1 MGTGYSR
8 NDTSNNIADG
18 NVIDAADLD
27 GEFDAIESA
36 FSGTVGHSHDGSTG
50 EGPQIDTVGIAD
62 GAVTPAKIDSAS
74 TFSATGFTATN
85 AVTADTVSEYTTNT
99 GVTVDG
105 VLLKDSQ
112 VTTDQINEN
121 TAAAGVTVNSDL
133 KIGDD
138 DKAFFGAD
146 SDLQIYHDSQQP
158 RNLIISQNNTPIQLG
173 TGGLISIVSSQSSLL
188 LNGADATL
196 TGNDSISLSSTAI
209 TTATGTSGVTLDNNG
224 TTRLATTSTGIDVT
238 GAITTDGLTT
248 SADINFGDDDKA
260 IFGAGSD
267 LEIYHFSTSSP
278 NGNAIKSKNSTN
290 LNLVTDEGRYVVI
303 ASQEFF
309 TPGYIQSASFNIG
322 GSVRLF
328 HDNVVKFETTST
340 GIDVTGVITTDG
352 LTTSADINFG
362 DNDKAAFGT
371 DSDLQIYHDGTD
383 NYISSVVTQGTDVAG
398 SNLTISAG
406 QGFGD
411 ADGGELIFKV
421 YYTSPY
427 TGTGTTPGTE
437 LTALTFTQGAD
448 AIFGGDVNVKNNNH
462 IDVWEN
468 DYNVNGAHTLITP
481 THINFA
487 TKGGVV
493 STSKVFDGQT
503 FSYTS
508 YIFGPDTYFE
518 LDVSNCDVRF
528 FNSDNNKK
536 LEWQGDTEQLE
547 FADSVKAT
555 YGADADLEIYHDG
568 NHNYVKSTYPDA
580 VDRTGSDLILTAGAG
595 TGTGLGGSIYFK
607 TSTTSAFATSG
618 NTPGSESN
626 AMKIDQ
632 NGDTTFYN
640 AVVLNSLY
648 PSLSLMAGTSSIAY
662 ITMGDT
668 ADSDIGK
675 IEYNNADDSMA
686 FTVNASERMVIDS
699 LGNVGIG
706 AATPGASLD
715 IHRSNAV
722 TLRLHHDY
730 NSSIQISG
738 YYNNSTI
745 RDTDK
750 TGDPGINFADNA
762 VLPAGGNSGT
772 STPGDNTL
780 DFGSS
785 SYRWQD
791 IYATNGTI
799 QTSDEREKQD
809 IAELSDAERNV
820 AVAAKGLLR
829 KFRWKDSVAEKG
841 DDARI
846 HFGIIAQDL
855 QAAFE
860 AEGLDAGDY
869 AMFIHTTWTDEETGE
884 EESRMGVRYSE
895 LLSFIIAAI

>member
-8 NDTSNNIADG
+8 NDTANNIADG

-50 EGPQIDTVGIAD
+50 EGPQIDTLGIAD

-105 VLLKDSQ
+105 VLLKDLQ
-112 VTTDQINEN
+112 VSTDQINEL
-121 TAAAGVTVNSDL
+121 TSAAGVTIDGVVL
-133 KIGDD
+133 KDG
-138 DKAFFGAD
+138 GA
-146 SDLQIYHDSQQP
+146 
-158 RNLIISQNNTPIQLG
+158 T
-173 TGGLISIVSSQSSLL
+173 V
-188 LNGADATL
+188 
-196 TGNDSISLSSTAI
+196 TAN
-209 TTATGTSGVTLDNNG
+209 V
-224 TTRLATTSTGIDVT
+224 
-238 GAITTDGLTT
+238 
-248 SADINFGDDDKA
+248 NFGDNDKA

-267 LEIYHFSTSSP
+267 L
-278 NGNAIKSKNSTN
+278 
-290 LNLVTDEGRYVVI
+290 
-303 ASQEFF
+303 
-309 TPGYIQSASFNIG
+309 
-322 GSVRLF
+322 
-328 HDNVVKFETTST
+328 
-340 GIDVTGVITTDG
+340 
-352 LTTSADINFG
+352 
-362 DNDKAAFGT
+362 
-371 DSDLQIYHDGTD
+371 QIYHDSTD

-406 QGFGD
+406 QGFGN

-437 LTALTFTQGAD
+437 RTALTLDQNANAT
-448 AIFGGDVNVKNNNH
+448 FGGDIFLENSNY

-468 DYNVNGAHTLITP
+468 GYNVNGSHTLLTS
-481 THINFA
+481 TYINFA
-487 TKGGVV
+487 SKGSIV
-493 STSKVFDGQT
+493 SSSRTFDGET
-503 FSYTS
+503 FAYSAYV
-508 YIFGPDTYFE
+508 FGPDTYFQ
-518 LDVSNCDVRF
+518 LDVLNCDVRF
-528 FNSDNNKK
+528 FNSSNNIK

-555 YGADADLEIYHDG
+555 YGADADLQIYHDG
-568 NHNYVKSTYPDA
+568 SHNYVKSTYPDA
-580 VDRTGSDLILTAGAG
+580 VDRTGSDLILSAGAG
-595 TGTGLGGSIYFK
+595 TGTGQGGSIYFK
-607 TSTTSAFATSG
+607 TSKTSILATSG
-618 NTPGSESN
+618 NTPGTESN

-648 PSLSLMAGTSSIAY
+648 PSLNLTAGTSSIAY
-662 ITMGDT
+662 INMGDT
-668 ADSDIGK
+668 NDTDIGQ
-675 IEYNNADDSMA
+675 IAYNNADDSMA

-699 LGNVGIG
+699 LGKVGIG
-706 AATPGASLD
+706 AAPGADLY
-715 IHRSNAV
+715 IKRSNSAS
-722 TLRLHHDY
+722 LRIKHDY
-730 NSSIQISG
+730 TTDIVLAT
-738 YYNNSTI
+738 YYNNSTL
-745 RDTDK
+745 RDLDK
-750 TGDPGINFADNA
+750 TGEPGINFADNA
-762 VLPAGGNSGT
+762 VIPAGGLSFYG
-772 STPGDNTL
+772 PGDNTL

-829 KFRWKDSVAEKG
+829 KFRWKDAVAEKG

-884 EESRMGVRYSE
+884 EKSRMGVRYSE